1 MKAFLSFITL
11 LIALGSSGCSSL
23 TRSASDAQSLDAK
36 ASVLDRRLSTEFVD
50 EGIKI
55 YFTLLGGVEKI
66 EVLGVASVWKG
77 NHDTLSEADAK
88 VKLTKFLHGES
99 VTSDRRINVIGR
111 AIERAQ
117 DQGKTESTSREL
129 EAPGTKANQSQQRQA
144 SRVDETLVSTLT
156 TITSSGKLRGMRKA
170 RDYTV
175 DGGKTY
181 VAVYEWSEKQQ
192 GIADQIRGS
201 MLKNR

>member
-1 MKAFLSFITL
+1 
-11 LIALGSSGCSSL
+11 
-23 TRSASDAQSLDAK
+23 
-36 ASVLDRRLSTEFVD
+36 
-50 EGIKI
+50 
-55 YFTLLGGVEKI
+55 
-66 EVLGVASVWKG
+66 
-77 NHDTLSEADAK
+77 

-129 EAPGTKANQSQQRQA
+129 EATGTKANQSQQRQA